1 MEEGGEGKSGLA
13 DVYQQDLSIFGLIDS
28 IRKIAAS
35 NARSDLN
42 SETDIALFLKSWW
55 SDYYNRPMKDPI
67 LQQYTLEE
75 LLYEFYDKVER
86 KQAKEEQKLKEEEQV
101 EVKKEREAL
110 DWAEKMEKEELAA
123 SKTGDST
130 SIKKDADNAQKDP
143 TKDPDNIKWMQEQ
156 IEQAKAVYGN
166 SFGEDIDVNF

>member
-1 MEEGGEGKSGLA
+1 
-13 DVYQQDLSIFGLIDS
+13 
-28 IRKIAAS
+28 
-35 NARSDLN
+35 
-42 SETDIALFLKSWW
+42 
-55 SDYYNRPMKDPI
+55 MKDPI

-75 LLYEFYDKVER
+75 LLYEFYDKIER
-86 KQAKEEQKLKEEEQV
+86 KQAREEQKLKEEEQV

-110 DWAEKMEKEELAA
+110 DWAEKMEKEELEA
-123 SKTGDST
+123 SKAGDST

>member
-13 DVYQQDLSIFGLIDS
+13 DVYQQDLSIFDLIDS

-75 LLYEFYDKVER
+75 LLYEFYDKIER
-86 KQAKEEQKLKEEEQV
+86 KQAREEQKLKEEEQV
-101 EVKKEREAL
+101 EVKKE
-110 DWAEKMEKEELAA
+110 KEELEA
-123 SKTGDST
+123 SKAGDST